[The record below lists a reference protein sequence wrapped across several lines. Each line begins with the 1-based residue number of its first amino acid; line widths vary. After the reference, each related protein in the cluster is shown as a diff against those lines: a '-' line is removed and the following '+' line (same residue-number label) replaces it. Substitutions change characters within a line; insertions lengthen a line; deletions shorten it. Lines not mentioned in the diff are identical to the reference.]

1 MSRFPAER
9 LQLWLGCTADG
20 AVLLTGQAATAVD
33 ILASLAVDPPPHSAV
48 AALCGALADLK
59 PAKPVSTANR
69 TALCVTV
76 DDGLVRSFIVTPPSG
91 TQSLRE
97 LRAAAAARF
106 AVLYGE
112 SSDQWL
118 LSADWQATAPF
129 IACAL
134 PRQLY
139 REIDSLARRN
149 GWHLDSL
156 RPALVRVWNRLHLSI
171 PANGWL
177 IVGFGQ
183 TLTLVHTHDAQLAGL
198 RTLRLPEAP
207 ALADLVTLIEQE
219 RLRTPMPTAA
229 RDRQS
234 LLWTGAADWLPAAP
248 TFGGLASRALPLRA
262 QATSSADLSEPCQL
276 ACQLALVGSHR

>member
-1 MSRFPAER
+1 MSRFPGKR
-9 LQLWLGCTADG
+9 LRLWLGCTADG
-20 AVLLTGQAATAVD
+20 AVLLTGQASTAVD
-33 ILASLAVDPPPHSAV
+33 VLASVAVDAQPHTAV
-48 AALCGALADLK
+48 AALCGALAGLK
-59 PAKPVSTANR
+59 PAKPVSTAKR

-91 TQSLRE
+91 AQGLRE
-97 LRAAAAARF
+97 LRATAAARF

-112 SSDQWL
+112 PPEQWL
-118 LSADWQATAPF
+118 LAADWQATAPF

-139 REIDSLARRN
+139 RELDSLARTN

-156 RPALVRVWNRLHLSI
+156 RPALVRVWNRLHLAI
-171 PANGWL
+171 PPDGWL

-207 ALADLVTLIEQE
+207 ALAELVTLLEQE
-219 RLRTPMPTAA
+219 RLRTPMPAAA

-248 TFGGLASRALPLRA
+248 TIAGLASRALPLRA
-262 QATSSADLSEPCQL
+262 QTTSFADLAEPCQL
-276 ACQLALVGSHR
+276 ACQLALAGSPR